1 MVMEIVFQAVATQAV
16 DGTWSVNTSVN
27 SVLSGLTFTLSQKGP
42 IIRDF
47 VAFVRKV
54 VDVPADL

>member
-1 MVMEIVFQAVATQAV
+1 MEIVFQAVATQAV